1 MLLSSTAEPKAETA
15 TSYFSESV
23 TVLAP
28 MLNHVEKALS
38 DKKLIQPKN
47 YLDFLQWTGNVE
59 VIYGLKLWSDKLDF
73 SFKYICYVFTIYLIE
88 TPISKTLC
96 KQSRSRSGSTFK
108 SFLIRVYSVCKWK
121 YD

>member
-1 MLLSSTAEPKAETA
+1 MNCAIKFSVLSSTDEPKDETA

-47 YLDFLQWTGNVE
+47 CLDFLQWTGNVE
-59 VIYGLKLWSDKLDF
+59 V
-73 SFKYICYVFTIYLIE
+73 
-88 TPISKTLC
+88 
-96 KQSRSRSGSTFK
+96 
-108 SFLIRVYSVCKWK
+108 
-121 YD
+121 